1 MATSSAHT
9 PSPIPVHVGLA
20 EPEQPDDQAD
30 PSPAPRRSLIGRN
43 RRDSPL
49 MDPAFGWAAHGL
61 EPRWLR
67 MESSDCAAALDPS
80 IFHGHGADDLER
92 FLAGARERGELALL
106 IATMGNVN
114 DQRPRPLGAT
124 ADATIMLPDLETCIS
139 GARLPASA
147 TISLADGLDPAD
159 RDLGLR
165 L

>member
-20 EPEQPDDQAD
+20 ESTQPDDQAD
-30 PSPAPRRSLIGRN
+30 PPPAPRTSLIGRN

-49 MDPAFGWAAHGL
+49 MDPAFGWGEHGL

-80 IFHGHGADDLER
+80 IYPDHGADELKR
-92 FLAGARERGELALL
+92 FLAGARERDELALL
-106 IATMGNVN
+106 ITTMGNVN

-124 ADATIMLPDLETCIS
+124 ADATI
-139 GARLPASA
+139 
-147 TISLADGLDPAD
+147 
-159 RDLGLR
+159 
-165 L
+165 